1 MKLIDITKENYV
13 QVAMLTTNEDMKP
26 TVLERYVTSN
36 AFSMAQSKYS
46 DKWITKAVEQDGS
59 IIGFA
64 MYGPTDLNGETVF
77 QLCRFMIDI
86 RSQGKGYGKEALKL
100 ILDEM
105 KQLDGCNAVYLSIE
119 PENERARHIYEQAG
133 FVCLDMEICGE
144 LLFKLAF

>member
-13 QVAMLTTNEDMKP
+13 QVAMLTTNEDLKP

-46 DKWITKAVEQDGS
+46 DKWITKAVENDGN

-64 MYGPTDLNGETVF
+64 MYGPTDLDGEKIF
-77 QLCRFMIDI
+77 QLCRFMIDV
-86 RSQGKGYGKEALKL
+86 RSQGKGYGKAALSL

-105 KQLDGCNAVYLSIE
+105 KKLDGCDAVYLSIE
-119 PENERARHIYEQAG
+119 PENECARHIYENAG
-133 FVCLDMEICGE
+133 FVCLDREISGE
-144 LLFKLAF
+144 QLFKLTF

>member
-13 QVAMLTTNEDMKP
+13 QVAMLTTNEDLKP

-46 DKWITKAVEQDGS
+46 DKWITKAVENDGS

-64 MYGPTDLNGETVF
+64 MYGPTDLDGEMIF
-77 QLCRFMIDI
+77 QLCRFMIDV
-86 RSQGKGYGKEALKL
+86 RAQGKGYGKAALSL

-105 KQLDGCNAVYLSIE
+105 KRLDGCDAVYLSIE
-119 PENERARHIYEQAG
+119 PENERARHIYENAG
-133 FVCLDMEICGE
+133 FVSLDKEICGE
-144 LLFKLAF
+144 LLFKLTF

>member
-46 DKWITKAVEQDGS
+46 DKWITKAVEHDGN

-64 MYGPTDLNGETVF
+64 MYGPTELDGETVF

-100 ILDEM
+100 VLDKM
-105 KQLDGCNAVYLSIE
+105 KQLPDCNAVYLSIE
-119 PENERARHIYEQAG
+119 PENERARHIYEKAG
-133 FVCLDMEICGE
+133 FVCFDTEICGE